1 MVSRLSQDLGMNSYP
16 PLPYLVQVHSLAPY
30 SPTLSALILPLNPVP
45 SSSHSPTTKNLRPI
59 CLPSCSSLILSILFW
74 ILFRPPA
81 LEIQG
86 FDYSIECVGMEEA
99 HSGILAV

>member
-16 PLPYLVQVHSLAPY
+16 PLPYFARVGVS
-30 SPTLSALILPLNPVP
+30 IRVFD
-45 SSSHSPTTKNLRPI
+45 RPI
-59 CLPSCSSLILSILFW
+59 RLPSCCSLILSILFR

-81 LEIQG
+81 LQIQG